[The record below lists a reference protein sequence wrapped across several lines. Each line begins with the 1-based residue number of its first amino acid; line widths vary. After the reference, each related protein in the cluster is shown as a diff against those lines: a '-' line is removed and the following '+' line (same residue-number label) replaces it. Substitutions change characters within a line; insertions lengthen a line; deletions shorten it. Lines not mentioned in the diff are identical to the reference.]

1 MANWSVVEGLTE
13 CRVPGKEAAARACG
27 ARWVPPASVALL
39 ATRKPLSVLRRWRPL
54 KMLKGAKETIM
65 S

>member
-39 ATRKPLSVLRRWRPL
+39 ATRKPLSIIGTAISLSGQGVEEL
-54 KMLKGAKETIM
+54 